1 MKVFDNFIIEP
12 FAENGLTI
20 TAKSE
25 KLCKYFESKNIN
37 TTWFDIPTENGLT
50 EVCRYETQKGLYPL
64 SIIRTAINHKIIH
77 SGFSATGNGNMTF
90 GRHSIPN
97 LVFLSF
103 PSIKDGV
110 VFTYEK
116 PFMKGE
122 LSMFLKSVEY
132 YIGEISK
139 AVSNYFEKQYQT
151 VVNPM
156 IELEYN
162 QLGIKEVLVNA

>member
-12 FAENGLTI
+12 FNENGLTI
-20 TAKSE
+20 TAKSK
-25 KLCKYFESKNIN
+25 KLCKYFESKKIN
-37 TTWFDIPTENGLT
+37 TTWFDIPTENGLI
-50 EVCRYETQKGLYPL
+50 EARRYETQKGLYPL
-64 SIIRTAINHKIIH
+64 SIIRTAINHKITH
-77 SGFSATGNGNMTF
+77 RGFSANGNSNTTF

-116 PFMKGE
+116 PFLKGE
-122 LSMFLKSVEY
+122 LNMFLKSIEY

-139 AVSNYFEKQYQT
+139 AVSNYFEKQFQT

-156 IELEYN
+156 VELEYT
-162 QLGIKEVLVNA
+162 QIGTREVTINV